1 MGRRQQSTKA
11 NEKLVMK
18 STTSPRLSFLKK
30 KKTQL
35 TILDYSFLGRKTK
48 TKQNKN

>member
-11 NEKLVMK
+11 SEKLVMK

-30 KKTQL
+30 KTQL
-35 TILDYSFLGRKTK
+35 TILDYSFSGRKTK